1 MSTTLFRG
9 GRVYSSF
16 DPFATAIVVDAGEV
30 AWVGSDAAASAHA
43 DGVDEI
49 VELDGALVTPAFVDA
64 HVHTTSTGLVL
75 TGLESGRTVRI
86 DVTITRAA
94 AGAGTVTALSSTGGS
109 LPVGLIV
116 VGGLLTAGGGLLLS
130 RTLLRNRKAA

>member
-1 MSTTLFRG
+1 M
-9 GRVYSSF
+9 
-16 DPFATAIVVDAGEV
+16 
-30 AWVGSDAAASAHA
+30 
-43 DGVDEI
+43 
-49 VELDGALVTPAFVDA
+49 
-64 HVHTTSTGLVL
+64 
-75 TGLESGRTVRI
+75 
-86 DVTITRAA
+86 TITRAA